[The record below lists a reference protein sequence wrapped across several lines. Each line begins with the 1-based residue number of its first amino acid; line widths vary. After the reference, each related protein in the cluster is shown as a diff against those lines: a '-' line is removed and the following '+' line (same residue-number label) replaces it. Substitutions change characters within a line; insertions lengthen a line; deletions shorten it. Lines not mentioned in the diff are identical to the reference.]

1 MTVNER
7 SENMRIQC
15 HIGNAG
21 KGTQRG
27 ALLPTVQPH
36 HCLSCV
42 LCGVNSMCVVH
53 LHQDGTRQN
62 SLRLSPH
69 LIPGVDEYL
78 TWRSACAW
86 CVCVCVCML
95 RVCCVYVCCVYVCCV
110 YVWCVYG
117 VCMVCVYGVC
127 MGVCVCACVCVRVR
141 GCVRE
146 CVSVR
151 AWEWVC
157 VQYGSK
163 ILRPYIGCLF
173 RNMLHF
179 TVTIIPTGNQSA
191 SIHLANFR
199 H

>member
-42 LCGVNSMCVVH
+42 LCGVHSIFVVH

-78 TWRSACAW
+78 T
-86 CVCVCVCML
+86 
-95 RVCCVYVCCVYVCCV
+95 
-110 YVWCVYG
+110 
-117 VCMVCVYGVC
+117 
-127 MGVCVCACVCVRVR
+127 
-141 GCVRE
+141 
-146 CVSVR
+146 
-151 AWEWVC
+151 
-157 VQYGSK
+157 
-163 ILRPYIGCLF
+163 
-173 RNMLHF
+173 
-179 TVTIIPTGNQSA
+179 
-191 SIHLANFR
+191 
-199 H
+199 

>member
-1 MTVNER
+1 
-7 SENMRIQC
+7 MRIQF
-15 HIGNAG
+15 HIGNTG

-42 LCGVNSMCVVH
+42 LCGVHSIFVVH

-86 CVCVCVCML
+86 CVCVCVYVVCM
-95 RVCCVYVCCVYVCCV
+95 VC
-110 YVWCVYG
+110 VWCVYG
-117 VCMVCVYGVC
+117 VCVWCVYGVC
-127 MGVCVCACVCVRVR
+127 VWCMYVCVCVCVCVRV
-141 GCVRE
+141 

-191 SIHLANFR
+191 SIHLAKFR